1 MGDHSFFCDFKL
13 TFDVK
18 YDNMINSNDRLLVI
32 STSTIHGYSFL
43 EYIKDEIKE
52 FINSDEIVFVPY
64 ARPSGI
70 SYNDYTQHVQDALQ
84 DVGISVK
91 GLHTFENKKEAIL
104 HAKAIFIGGG
114 NTFLLL
120 KTLYEQGLVE
130 ELRKAVHHGVPYI
143 GTSAGS
149 NLTGLTIGTTNDM
162 PIVYPPSFD
171 ALQFL
176 PFNINPH
183 YLDPDP
189 DSTHKGEIRE
199 TRINEFHQFNHQAV
213 IGLREGSWL
222 RVENGVVELKGE
234 LSARV
239 FRRNEAPLE
248 VSSGILKEDLY
259 SL

>member
-1 MGDHSFFCDFKL
+1 
-13 TFDVK
+13 
-18 YDNMINSNDRLLVI
+18 MINSNDRLLVI
-32 STSTIHGYSFL
+32 STSTIYGYSFL

-52 FINSDEIVFVPY
+52 FIKSEEIIFVPY
-64 ARPSGI
+64 ARPSGV
-70 SYNDYTQHVQDALQ
+70 SYDDYTQNVKDALEPI
-84 DVGISVK
+84 GISVK
-91 GLHTFENKKEAIL
+91 GLHTFENRKEAIQ

-130 ELRKAVHHGVPYI
+130 ELRNTVHSGTPYI

-176 PFNINPH
+176 PFNLNPH

-189 DSTHKGEIRE
+189 DSKHKGETRE
-199 TRINEFHQFNHQAV
+199 TRINEFHKFNHQV
-213 IGLREGSWL
+213 VVGLREGSWL
-222 RVENGVVELKGE
+222 RVENGVVELKGT
-234 LSARV
+234 LSTRI
-239 FRRNEAPLE
+239 FKQNQTPIEIE
-248 VSSGILKEDLY
+248 SGIISEEIYL
-259 SL
+259 